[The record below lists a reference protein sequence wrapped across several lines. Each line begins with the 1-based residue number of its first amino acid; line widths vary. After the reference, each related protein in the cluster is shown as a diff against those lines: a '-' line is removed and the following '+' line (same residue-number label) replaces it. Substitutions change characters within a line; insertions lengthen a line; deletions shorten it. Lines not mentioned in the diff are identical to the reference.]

1 MDKKRELKFRQW
13 MEEHKKFRYWGY
25 INHPETKQEDWY
37 FYGPITNPFI
47 ESQQFTGL
55 VDCNGVD
62 IYEGDILGLVY
73 GGHVRGE
80 VSWHEQVGAWSW
92 EHGIEWGMIEPSDVE
107 VIGNIYENPDRLD
120 NGLWPEVFTG
130 HPDRLDK

>member
-1 MDKKRELKFRQW
+1 MKEREIKFRAW
-13 MEEHKKFRYWGY
+13 DTESKEMEDDVWGTWNAVANGDGVNVYMDEARRFYKKV
-25 INHPETKQEDWY
+25 IM
-37 FYGPITNPFI
+37 
-47 ESQQFTGL
+47 QFTGL

-120 NGLWPEVFTG
+120 
-130 HPDRLDK
+130 K